1 MSISL
6 KQKLDFQRTAKIIT
20 ESQYKKLLF
29 ENIEI
34 PRELEKKVFDIFNS
48 PKISNAIRK
57 TISNLSPKDK
67 EELQSTINSVI
78 TENSGDGFSSFKN
91 IVDTVM
97 ATAAESGIDERYSE
111 DVDPESIEYKVGNIA
126 EKLGVAHLMTMGFLP
141 GIVQSVSDYLL
152 GTNFVETFINN
163 TGGDPTVSAAIAAAA
178 GLILGGCM
186 WFLGKE
192 MKGEKVTGS
201 TPLFEKS
208 TIKKMTS
215 KKNASLTLKERLDL
229 QRTAKIITE
238 SQYKKLLKEEKSWA
252 DVDKEIENKETQ
264 DLEAANSF
272 LNTPQG
278 KNAVRALKSLISK
291 PYGYAKLDKVLQI
304 LNLSLENF
312 KYAAKAAGMKFGG
325 NNTGIRIDDANY
337 LDPDVSITNQNGKWM
352 VG

>member
-1 MSISL
+1 MNITL

-34 PRELEKKVFDIFNS
+34 PKELEKKVFDIFNS

-57 TISNLSPKDK
+57 TVSNLSPKDK
-67 EELQSTINSVI
+67 EKMQSTINSVI

-91 IVDTVM
+91 IVDTVIS
-97 ATAAESGIDERYSE
+97 TAVSGNDINERYSE

-152 GTNFVETFINN
+152 KTNFVETFINN
-163 TGGDPTVSAAIAAAA
+163 TGGDPSVSAAISVAA
-178 GLILGGCM
+178 GLILGGCL

-208 TIKKMTS
+208 TIQEMAS
-215 KKNASLTLKERLDL
+215 KKSAAVGALTSE
-229 QRTAKIITE
+229 
-238 SQYKKLLKEEKSWA
+238 
-252 DVDKEIENKETQ
+252 V
-264 DLEAANSF
+264 
-272 LNTPQG
+272 
-278 KNAVRALKSLISK
+278 KSLINTGDRKQLAMLAMSVVNVLEK
-291 PYGYAKLDKVLQI
+291 IEKVLGSQD
-304 LNLSLENF
+304 NGDLSEVYNDF
-312 KYAAKAAGMKFGG
+312 YA
-325 NNTGIRIDDANY
+325 TIVDDE
-337 LDPDVSITNQNGKWM
+337 DEEDEF
-352 VG
+352 